1 MDGEEEMELRSEVKI
16 RAGRGWAEPQ
26 EPGRNPQSGG
36 RRLGRWGGG
45 GSEEESMRSG
55 CSELISP
62 P

>member
-1 MDGEEEMELRSEVKI
+1 MDGEEEIELRSEVKI

-36 RRLGRWGGG
+36 SSLGRGGGG